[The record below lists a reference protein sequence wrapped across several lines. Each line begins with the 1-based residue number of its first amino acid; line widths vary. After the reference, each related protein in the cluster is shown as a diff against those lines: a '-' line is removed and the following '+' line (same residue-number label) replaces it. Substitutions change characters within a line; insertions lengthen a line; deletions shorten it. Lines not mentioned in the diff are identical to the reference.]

1 MIASWRSEKCV
12 GLVHRSSSRGFTLT
26 EMLVAVAIMG
36 IATGAIVQASNI
48 AFSASKKSNS
58 GSEIQNVVSRDLN
71 WLRWYGNAWN
81 CEAGSYSTCTTSS
94 PSTVLRYST
103 TQACSTLVAN
113 FLKSAASFNAT
124 DVPRPFVVPS
134 TTGTAQELAVING
147 TPLKRT
153 ISLPSGAVATAQPRS
168 VEVIYSYAGQPAVE
182 RFASVLIQAGG
193 WCDPGKP
200 T

>member
-1 MIASWRSEKCV
+1 MSAPLPLNKIKVRVCSPPSA
-12 GLVHRSSSRGFTLT
+12 GFTLV
-26 EMLVAVAIMG
+26 EMLVAVVIMG
-36 IATGAIVQASNI
+36 IAAGAIVQASNI
-48 AFSASKKSNS
+48 AFSATKKSNS

-81 CEAGSYSTCTTSS
+81 CESGSYSTCTTSS
-94 PSTVLRYST
+94 PNSVLRYST
-103 TQACSTLVAN
+103 AQACSTLVPN
-113 FLKSAASFNAT
+113 FLNSANSYNLT
-124 DVPRPFVVPS
+124 VVPRPFPIPS
-134 TTGTAQELAVING
+134 ATGTAQALKVING
-147 TPLKRT
+147 TPLTRT
-153 ISLPSGAVATAQPRS
+153 IRLPTGAVASAQPRS